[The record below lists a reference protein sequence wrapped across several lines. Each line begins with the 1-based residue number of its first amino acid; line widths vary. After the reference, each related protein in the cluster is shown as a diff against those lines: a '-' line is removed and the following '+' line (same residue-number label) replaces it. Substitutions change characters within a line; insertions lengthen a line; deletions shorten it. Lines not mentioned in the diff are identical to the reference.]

1 MKTYRLISIIALA
14 FTLMA
19 CDDINQLPQDP
30 EEPMPGVVHF
40 KATINT
46 NTPSTRGLS
55 FEGGVLN
62 ANWKVGEEIALVYG
76 NPAVKDKATVTSVS
90 NGRATVECDL
100 SGGAANGSIINFYY
114 PYASVVLSNGSY
126 VFDETLIRNQDGTMD
141 YISEKLDWRQAT
153 GTLSVNGNSATLQS
167 DVDMSQSLMCVWLLH
182 LKNKGADLN
191 ATRLNILMSD
201 YGFTKDPDIAS
212 PGASSFYVA
221 RTAISGD
228 NHFEFW
234 AYTAENAY
242 LFEIDDLKLAANTFY
257 ESTVSLGKV
266 IDLYTLTEPYVAQ
279 DTEVLWCQVGQWAQP
294 FQISI
299 ADGATVFLKE
309 VDIQGTNNEEY
320 KWSGLTCLGDAT
332 IFILTG
338 NSSVCGYYED
348 YPGIFVPSGKTLTI
362 KGMKNGNL
370 TSQSN
375 GFGAGIGCIR
385 GIFNHDN
392 TPFNA
397 GNIVIESGNIQAIGD
412 RCSAIGSSV
421 ATTCGDIT
429 IKGGNVQALTSNDG
443 GCGIGCSNGES
454 RCGNITIS
462 GGVVTSVGGR
472 SASGIGAAQFSWDG
486 TKYNQCGNI
495 LISGGTVTTTGGQYG
510 AGIGCG
516 SDKSKCGTITITSG
530 VTKVKAT
537 KGTKGLAAEN
547 NIGKGTDQHNVSVC
561 GTITIGGTVYWNGS
575 AYQNGGDTYLTTE
588 TLVYP

>member
-294 FQISI
+294 YGISI
-299 ADGATVFLKE
+299 ADGATVFLKD
-309 VDIQGTNNEEY
+309 VTISGTNNEKY

-332 IFILTG
+332 VFVLTG

-370 TSQSN
+370 LCSSN
-375 GFGAGIGCIR
+375 GYAPGIGCIYCD
-385 GIFNHDN
+385 IFNPN
-392 TPFNA
+392 KTTCYA
-397 GNIVIESGNIQAIGD
+397 GDIVIESGNINVVGL
-412 RCSAIGSSV
+412 RGSAIGS
-421 ATTCGDIT
+421 TTNTVCGNIT
-429 IKGGNVQALTSNDG
+429 IKGGTVEAVTYNDG
-443 GCGIGCSNGES
+443 NCAIGCSDGDS
-454 RCGNITIS
+454 VCGDITIS
-462 GGVVTSVGGR
+462 GGVVTATGGR
-472 SASGIGAAQFSWDG
+472 TSAGIGAANSSYNGEKFSR
-486 TKYNQCGNI
+486 CGNI
-495 LISGGTVTTTGGQYG
+495 LISGGTVTATGGQHG

-516 SDKSKCGTITITSG
+516 WNKSKCGSITITSG
-530 VTKVKAT
+530 AKVIAK
-537 KGTKGLAAEN
+537 KGTGNQIAKN
-547 NIGKGTDQHNVSVC
+547 CIGKGYDEHDTDVC
-561 GTITIGGTVYWNGS
+561 GTITIGGTVYWDGT
-575 AYQNGGDTYLTTE
+575 AYQNGGDTYLTADE
-588 TLVYP
+588 LVYP